1 LYKNF
6 PLKNMTIEVNIRTA
20 GTPKANGK
28 QSPDPKQSTL
38 DRIIGVMKVDIK
50 DPALMAK

>member
-1 LYKNF
+1 
-6 PLKNMTIEVNIRTA
+6 MMIEVNIRTA

-28 QSPDPKQSTL
+28 QSPEPKQSTL
-38 DRIIGVMKVDIK
+38 DRINGVMNVEIK